1 MENELFKPLNLLA
14 DIQVMMYKKDYN
26 IVFME
31 KEAVTLKIKIIL
43 EEGLFIT
50 FGGIVMLGI
59 VYLIIY

>member
-50 FGGIVMLGI
+50 FGGIVMLRI